1 MISVN
6 YYDPELG
13 GWQQQQVSRLPVNA
27 RHTPPLWLD
36 LQQASAAEEQQL
48 LQDLGIA
55 ATMAEDFSKS
65 RHPPKFEAVGDFNL
79 LILRAY
85 ADADFSE
92 LTESAQLNL
101 LFCQDILITKLHC
114 RQQPLC
120 SQLQPQLAK
129 PSANQI
135 SDWVKQLTLI
145 VAASYLEKLLV
156 FEDELGELEDR
167 MLHKGNDELMTM
179 MMRYRSVLRKVS
191 RNLAYQKDLFA
202 DALFEE
208 QHSLL
213 RRFALA
219 DLRDFYEKFERLHS
233 MTEMYYDQLSDLVQ
247 GYLSTTSHQ
256 INERMKVLTMVS
268 SIFIP
273 LTFVAGIYGMNFSNM
288 PELELEWGYYLT
300 LGFMLA
306 VGLGSLIWFKHLKW
320 W

>member
-27 RHTPPLWLD
+27 QHTPPLWLD

-55 ATMAEDFSKS
+55 ATMAEDFSKT

-101 LFCQDILITKLHC
+101 LFCHDILITKLHC

-120 SQLQPQLAK
+120 SQQQPQLAK